1 MGLPHQLRLRG
12 GRRIRQ
18 VIRDGRRYPC
28 RLGLLF
34 VLGAEGLGG
43 ARLCLGFPRALG
55 TAVVR
60 NRARRRLQEAFR
72 ALAPRVRGAWDLV
85 LRARQGAV
93 QVAGDELAGAL
104 LEVLARAGVVE

>member
-1 MGLPHQLRLRG
+1 MGLPLRLRLRG
-12 GRRIRQ
+12 GGRIRQ
-18 VIRDGRRYPC
+18 VLRDGRRYPC

-34 VLGAEGLGG
+34 VSAGAAPGG
-43 ARLCLGFPRALG
+43 ARLCLAFPRKLG

-72 ALAPRVRGAWDLV
+72 ALSPRIGGAWDLV

-93 QVAGDELAGAL
+93 QGSGDELAGAL
-104 LEVLARAGVVE
+104 LEVLRRAGVVE